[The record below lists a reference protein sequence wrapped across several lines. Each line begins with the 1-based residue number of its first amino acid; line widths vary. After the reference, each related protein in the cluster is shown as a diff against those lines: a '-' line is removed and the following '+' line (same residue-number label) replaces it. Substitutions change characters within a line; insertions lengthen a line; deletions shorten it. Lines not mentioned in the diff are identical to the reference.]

1 MRKYKEHI
9 KIPNSDTA
17 TPEKEATTVKSISE
31 FLGNLGESSAA
42 LYIENK
48 LSPKNPYSKSMEKIE
63 KERNKEIIKLSMVN
77 SGILDKLDSIEKS
90 LKKGQDTSI
99 NPVIKEA
106 KQTTA
111 LQQVKEIQVQKTEE
125 NSGGW
130 LEGLLGGL
138 IGMGMLAFLKG
149 FKNLGPVQFAMKL
162 VGMGWD
168 AIKDKIKS
176 LVTGVAKTLIA
187 PVTALIDW
195 ILEKLSKIPGF
206 EDFGEKRKQSKADKA
221 KETAKANK
229 ANGPDSKAKID
240 VTPDKL
246 EKETA
251 KQVAK
256 GTSKTLT
263 KKIPLIGLVAAG
275 AFAIDRLLD
284 GDAVGAGMELS
295 SGILGTLGAVTFGAG
310 TAGSFAVDGALM
322 VRDIERA
329 KSEIITKLDDEG
341 IIDKSFFGD
350 TTIEDWE
357 RINTLSIEDLKLL
370 SEHEDLDKND
380 KTRLDAIIVKKE
392 LQKVKEPENLD
403 DFNESGVKVLFNER
417 EILADTL
424 LESNNKLENFLME
437 NPFTEENSVKKE
449 STIDGEKVVEIKY
462 KDEEL
467 NKKYLELKE
476 EMDENFAKYKAARE
490 SQLSKIEAMY
500 DIQGS
505 TFTESEYDQYQQMKA
520 SGSNVTPVQYE
531 RSNVLK
537 GAQEEVSGALN
548 KNLEN
553 IQLPTGELVE
563 RIKKSEGL
571 KLTQYLDT
579 EGKPTIGYGHL
590 IKPNEKHLMN
600 ATITKEQAEALF
612 AKDFEEHKQ
621 AAMKIPSFN
630 NHSKEIQDTLIDMT
644 YNMGPAWYKGWP
656 ATIAALQKGDYET
669 VKQTIINSKYA
680 SQVKGRALV
689 NAKVFENEMSNTK
702 MASNT
707 VSTPNNTASQVETS
721 KNNINILDKN
731 NAIEQ
736 KAERAQNAEDI
747 NKNLVKNSS
756 QAMTVNNY
764 NNQQSSSKS
773 AGNVEIKPL
782 SSIFGTYNV

>member
-1 MRKYKEHI
+1 MRKYKEQI

-42 LYIENK
+42 LYIENRQ
-48 LSPKNPYSKSMEKIE
+48 SSKNPYSKSMEKIE

-77 SGILDKLDSIEKS
+77 SGILDKLDNIEKS
-90 LKKGQDTSI
+90 LKKGQDTSVE
-99 NPVIKEA
+99 PVIREA
-106 KQTTA
+106 KQATA
-111 LQQVKEIQVQKTEE
+111 LQQVKEIQVQKTNE

-149 FKNLGPVQFAMKL
+149 FKSLGPVQFAMKL
-162 VGMGWD
+162 VSMGWD
-168 AIKDKIKS
+168 SIKDKIKS
-176 LVTGVAKTLIA
+176 LVTSVAKTLMA

-206 EDFGEKRKQSKADKA
+206 GDFSKKQKQTNADKA
-221 KETAKANK
+221 KETTKSNK
-229 ANGPDSKAKID
+229 ANGPDSKAKIK

-246 EKETA
+246 GSQTA
-251 KQVAK
+251 KQIAK
-256 GTSKTLT
+256 GTSKSLA
-263 KKIPLIGLVAAG
+263 KKIPLVGLVAAG
-275 AFAIDRLLD
+275 SFAIDRLLD

-310 TAGSFAVDGALM
+310 TAASFGVDAALM
-322 VRDIERA
+322 ARDIKRA
-329 KSEIITKLDDEG
+329 KNEFITKLDDEG

-350 TTIEDWE
+350 TTIEDWK
-357 RINTLSIEDLKLL
+357 RINTLSIEDLKVL

-380 KTRLDAIIVKKE
+380 KTRLDAIIAKKE

-403 DFNESGVKVLFNER
+403 GFNESGVKVIFNER

-437 NPFTEENSVKKE
+437 NPFTEENSIKKE
-449 STIDGEKVVEIKY
+449 SIINGKKVVEIKY

-476 EMDENFAKYKAARE
+476 EMDE
-490 SQLSKIEAMY
+490 
-500 DIQGS
+500 
-505 TFTESEYDQYQQMKA
+505 
-520 SGSNVTPVQYE
+520 

-537 GAQEEVSGALN
+537 IAQEEVSSALN

-571 KLTQYLDT
+571 RLTQYFDT

-590 IKPNEKHLMN
+590 IKPDEKHLMGT
-600 ATITKEQAEALF
+600 TITKEQAEALF

-630 NHSKEIQDTLIDMT
+630 THSKEIQDTLIDMT
-644 YNMGPAWYKGWP
+644 YNMGPNWYKDWP
-656 ATIAALQKGDYET
+656 TTISALQKADYET
-669 VKQTIINSKYA
+669 VKQAIINSKYA

-689 NAKVFENEMSNTK
+689 NAKVFENEASNTK

-707 VSTPNNTASQVETS
+707 VSTPNNTALAVETYN
-721 KNNINILDKN
+721 KNINILDKN

-736 KAERAQNAEDI
+736 KAERAQLAEDI

-756 QAMTVNNY
+756 QAMVVNNY

-782 SSIFGTYNV
+782 SSIFGTYDV

>member
-1 MRKYKEHI
+1 MRKYKEQI
-9 KIPNSDTA
+9 KTPNSDIS

-31 FLGNLGESSAA
+31 FLGNLGENSAA
-42 LYIENK
+42 LYIKNEF
-48 LSPKNPYSKSMEKIE
+48 SPKNPYSKSIEKIE
-63 KERNKEIIKLSMVN
+63 KERNKEIIKLSMIN
-77 SGILDKLDSIEKS
+77 SGILNKLDSIEKS
-90 LKKGQDTSI
+90 LKQGQDTSVEPI
-99 NPVIKEA
+99 IKEA
-106 KQTTA
+106 KQATA

-162 VGMGWD
+162 VSMGWD
-168 AIKDKIKS
+168 AIKDKIKYLITS
-176 LVTGVAKTLIA
+176 VTKTLMA

-206 EDFGEKRKQSKADKA
+206 EDFGKKQKQFKADKA
-221 KETAKANK
+221 KETTKLNK
-229 ANGPDSKAKID
+229 ANGSDSKAK
-240 VTPDKL
+240 L
-246 EKETA
+246 G
-251 KQVAK
+251 KQISK
-256 GTSKTLT
+256 GTTKSLT
-263 KKIPLIGLVAAG
+263 KKIPLVGLAAAG

-310 TAGSFAVDGALM
+310 TAASFGVDATLM
-322 VRDIERA
+322 ARDIERA
-329 KSEIITKLDDEG
+329 KDEIITKLDDEG
-341 IIDKSFFGD
+341 IINKRFFGD
-350 TTIEDWE
+350 ITIEDWE
-357 RINTLSIEDLKLL
+357 KINTLSIEDLKML

-380 KTRLDAIIVKKE
+380 KTRLDAVIAKKE
-392 LQKVKEPENLD
+392 LKKVKEPENLD
-403 DFNESGVKVLFNER
+403 DFNENGVKVIFNER

-437 NPFTEENSVKKE
+437 NPFTKENSIKKE

-476 EMDENFAKYKAARE
+476 EMDENFAKYKSARDLQE
-490 SQLSKIEAMY
+490 
-500 DIQGS
+500 S
-505 TFTESEYDQYQQMKA
+505 TFIEA
-520 SGSNVTPVQYE
+520 SGSNVAPDQYE

-537 GAQEEVSGALN
+537 SAQGEVLGALN

-563 RIKKSEGL
+563 RIKKNEGL
-571 KLTQYLDT
+571 KLTQYLDH
-579 EGKPTIGYGHL
+579 EGRPTIGYGHL
-590 IKPNEKHLMN
+590 IKPNEKNLMN
-600 ATITKEQAEALF
+600 TTITKEQAESLF

-630 NHSKEIQDTLIDMT
+630 THSKEIQDTLIDMT
-644 YNMGPAWYKGWP
+644 YNMGPDWYKDWP
-656 ATIAALQKGDYET
+656 FIISALQNGNYEAI
-669 VKQTIINSKYA
+669 KQAIINSKYA

-702 MASNT
+702 MVSNT
-707 VSTPNNTASQVETS
+707 VSTPNKLEIVETS

-736 KAERAQNAEDI
+736 KTERAQNAEDI

-756 QAMTVNNY
+756 QAMIVNNY

-782 SSIFGTYNV
+782 SSIFGTYTV